1 MRIPFSYTYFKVHVW
16 RETAQTLTKAKRPAN
31 PRVKPQRSVKV
42 TGENAI
48 RKKKNM
54 KSLTA
59 TIMGVF
65 AALFMLA
72 STVEAGTVTVH
83 WNGFQATTAGPVVE
97 VTADGVVT
105 SFPTTTGTTVINTLD
120 VDDTTYF
127 IDLASNGGGALG
139 SFKVDGSGLAKEA
152 SANYTIEDGGAT
164 VKLRTYAMTTWQLFD
179 GVLLD
184 QTVMTGVL
192 GQGHKF
198 GNPQYII
205 VPAGS
210 RVDFDGYFWPPS
222 VRYDPYFMID
232 LDGVPSTTV
241 LTNPDGRMSV
251 GIHVAGGGGGAGAD
265 GTNGTDGTDGADG
278 GQGDQG
284 KQGDAGADAPC
295 IECVDLSPILVEFA
309 CKILAANPP
318 TTQQAF
324 DDCVAAILNAMTAT
338 TDICGG
344 DTAGCLASITADIEA
359 AK

>member
-1 MRIPFSYTYFKVHVW
+1 
-16 RETAQTLTKAKRPAN
+16 
-31 PRVKPQRSVKV
+31 
-42 TGENAI
+42 
-48 RKKKNM
+48 M

-83 WNGFQATTAGPVVE
+83 WNGFQPTTAGSVVE
-97 VTADGVVT
+97 VTVNDVVT
-105 SFPTTTGTTVINTLD
+105 SFATTTGTTVIGTLD
-120 VDDTTYF
+120 VDDTIYF
-127 IDLASNGGGALG
+127 IDQAGNGGGAIG

-179 GVLLD
+179 GVLDPNL
-184 QTVMTGVL
+184 QTGVL
-192 GQGHKF
+192 GQGHKL
-198 GNPQYII
+198 GNPQYNI

-210 RVDFDGYFWPPS
+210 QVLFDGYFWPPS

-265 GTNGTDGTDGADG
+265 GADGTNGTNGTDGTDGAAG
-278 GQGDQG
+278 P
-284 KQGDAGADAPC
+284 AGADA
-295 IECVDLSPILVEFA
+295 
-309 CKILAANPP
+309 
-318 TTQQAF
+318 
-324 DDCVAAILNAMTAT
+324 DCVACADVANGAVDLACLVLGENIPTSFVETQAAAQVIKDTLLISTNICEDACDIGAEIDALINAKMNP
-338 TDICGG
+338 
-344 DTAGCLASITADIEA
+344 
-359 AK
+359 